1 MKDSQFTLRSPN
13 PQSDFEEGSNNKNQ
27 DMGSYGFNLAAQATS
42 EMQQKEIEM
51 QKVQI
56 ETLKMTIEFLKNE
69 NQLLKDS
76 QQQLLKYK
84 EAAKRYRDLAQSKTN
99 ECISMA
105 EELVKVRKTQNRRQ
119 SDRPHHNAEPLY
131 DNPRSALIS
140 KQIEGLFHLTAGLG
154 GRSLLQEKALL
165 KSMSSVSLGSVA
177 DVIIEAG
184 AETDEDLKET
194 LSEGLPNLTLS
205 QDTSYLESESLVSRL
220 AM

>member
-1 MKDSQFTLRSPN
+1 VKDSQFTLRSPN
-13 PQSDFEEGSNNKNQ
+13 PQSDIEEGTNT
-27 DMGSYGFNLAAQATS
+27 YGFNLAAQATS

-56 ETLKMTIEFLKNE
+56 DTLKMTIEFLKNE

-84 EAAKRYRDLAQSKTN
+84 EAAKRYRELAQSKTN
-99 ECISMA
+99 ECISLA
-105 EELVKVRKTQNRRQ
+105 EELVKIRKTQNRRQ
-119 SDRPHHNAEPLY
+119 SDRPHGAHNGEPLY

-140 KQIEGLFHLTAGLG
+140 KQIEGLFHMTSGFG

-165 KSMSSVSLGSVA
+165 KSMSSVSIGSVA
-177 DVIIEAG
+177 DVILEAG
-184 AETDEDLKET
+184 GETDEDFKDSQ
-194 LSEGLPNLTLS
+194 SEGLPDFTMS
-205 QDTSYLESESLVSRL
+205 RDTSYLESESLVSKL